1 MVKSK
6 NGSNYLVGYGC
17 PPQHTRF
24 QPGQYGNPSGRP
36 KGTKNLKTD
45 LMEELAERIS
55 ISEGGKPKKLSKQ
68 RALVKSLTA
77 KAIKGDA
84 RAIGILL
91 NLMLKVL
98 QGAEEATE
106 SDFVSDDD
114 VAALEIYAARVLSGA
129 AERLGQAAETPKTC
143 SSSEPATDLGKQ
155 KKAKRPDGKPAP
167 KCGKEGDR
175 S

>member
-1 MVKSK
+1 MGRSK
-6 NGSNYLVGYGC
+6 GSRSDYEVGYAK

-24 QPGQYGNPSGRP
+24 QAGRSGNSKGRP

-84 RAIGILL
+84 RALGILL
-91 NLMLKVL
+91 NLIVKVL
-98 QGAEEATE
+98 QVAEEAKESNLIAE
-106 SDFVSDDD
+106 SDIAILDNF
-114 VAALEIYAARVLSGA
+114 IAR
-129 AERLGQAAETPKTC
+129 
-143 SSSEPATDLGKQ
+143 Q
-155 KKAKRPDGKPAP
+155 KARIGRKAKPNAAKKGRFQ
-167 KCGKEGDR
+167 